1 MERADGRPRRTDPL
15 TFAVTGLSAIP
26 QLAIPLAFAG
36 YSIFDEDSADLLFI
50 AAAALV
56 LIGFIFLAGYIQW
69 RRFTYI
75 VGADDI
81 RVESGVLSRA
91 ARSVPYD
98 RIQDVSLEQKLVP
111 RLFDLVEVR
120 FETGAGGKDEIALR
134 YLPESEGERLREL
147 VRSQKAGLSTIG
159 VADEINSVE
168 TPAEPSRELF
178 AMPPKRV
185 FTFGLFEF
193 SLAVI
198 AVLVGLTQQFEA
210 FLPFDFWDDD
220 FWREQLTGPGAELAA
235 MGRVAQ
241 ALAILAAV
249 ASFLVL
255 GVMTGIVRTTL
266 REWDFTLLRT
276 DKGLRRRRGLLTRT
290 DVVMPIH
297 RIQALRITTQLV
309 RNWFGWKKLSLV
321 SLAQDAGGSNHDAA
335 PFAKLSEIEPIVR
348 EAGFALPDAQV
359 DWQRGAKAYHVDRWL
374 MWALLLVPLAI
385 GLGVTL
391 RWWLALP
398 ILALL
403 AVPALV
409 EAYNWRFA
417 ANGLDE
423 RQVYVRRSKLA
434 PKLAICT
441 RTRLQS
447 VELRQGPLSRL
458 RGYCVVELGLA
469 GGRFRLHGIPL
480 QRARAIRE
488 HVLVAMQG
496 TDFSRLI

>member
-1 MERADGRPRRTDPL
+1 MEHSDGGPRRTDPL
-15 TFAVTGLSAIP
+15 TFAVTGVSAIP
-26 QLAIPLAFAG
+26 QLAIPLAFVG
-36 YSIFDEDSADLLFI
+36 YSILDDGRADLLFV

-56 LIGFIFLAGYIQW
+56 LVGLIFLVGYIQW
-69 RRFTYI
+69 RRFAYT

-111 RLFDLVEVR
+111 RLFDLIEVK
-120 FETGAGGKDEIALR
+120 FETGAGGKEEIVLR

-147 VRSQKAGLSTIG
+147 VRSQKAGVVSTERVDAG
-159 VADEINSVE
+159 SNARSQVE
-168 TPAEPSRELF
+168 ETHELF
-178 AMPPKRV
+178 AMPPDRIL
-185 FTFGLFEF
+185 TFGLFEF
-193 SLAVI
+193 SLAII
-198 AVLVGLTQQFEA
+198 AVLVGLTQQFQD
-210 FLPFDFWDDD
+210 FLPFDFWDDN
-220 FWREQLTGPGAELAA
+220 FWREQLAGPGAELAA

-241 ALAILAAV
+241 GLAILAAIV
-249 ASFLVL
+249 SFLLL
-255 GVMTGIVRTTL
+255 GVVTGVVRTTL

-297 RIQALRITTQLV
+297 RVQALHITTQLV

-335 PFAKLSEIEPIVR
+335 PFAKLSEIEPIVK
-348 EAGFALPDAQV
+348 EAGFALPTEAV
-359 DWQRGAKAYHVDRWL
+359 DWQRSAKAYHVDRWL
-374 MWALLLVPLAI
+374 MWALVLVPLAI
-385 GLGVTL
+385 GLALAL

-398 ILALL
+398 VLALL
-403 AVPALV
+403 AWLALV

-417 ANGLDE
+417 ANGLDD

-434 PKLAICT
+434 PKLAIST
-441 RTRLQS
+441 RARLQS

-469 GGRFRLHGIPL
+469 GGRFRLHGIPM

-496 TDFSRLI
+496 TDFSRLV